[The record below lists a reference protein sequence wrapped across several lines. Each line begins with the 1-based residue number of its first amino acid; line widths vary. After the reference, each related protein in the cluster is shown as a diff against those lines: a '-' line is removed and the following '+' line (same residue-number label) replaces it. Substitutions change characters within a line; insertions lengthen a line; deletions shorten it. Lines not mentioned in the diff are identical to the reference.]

1 MGGSPPDGAWVAVQV
16 QSNMERRVFLGLKE
30 RKYESFSS
38 DPKIAANLV

>member
-30 RKYESFSS
+30 RKYESFLPTQKRS
-38 DPKIAANLV
+38 NLV